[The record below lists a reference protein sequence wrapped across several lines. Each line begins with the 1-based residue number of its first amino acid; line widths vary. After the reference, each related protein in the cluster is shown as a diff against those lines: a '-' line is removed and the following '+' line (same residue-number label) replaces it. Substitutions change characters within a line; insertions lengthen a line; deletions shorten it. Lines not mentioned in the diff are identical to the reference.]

1 MIRYVIRYMI
11 RYMNSFSGCSL
22 NIFIT
27 HFNDVPSFV
36 RLKEYM
42 NTFLPP
48 NANIGIHD
56 PIGLR
61 YIFQLRVTLSPLRN
75 HKFRPNF
82 EDTPSDTCS
91 CNQGNE
97 DTNHFLLFCPIYIMT
112 RAKLVASV
120 TNILQK
126 HNLNYLGD
134 ESHLLLYGHG
144 SLSSFENKQILLSTI
159 HKGHTSFR
167 TLSFS
172 CYPSSPP
179 PI

>member
-1 MIRYVIRYMI
+1 MHEQFFRMQLALGILLSHILTM
-11 RYMNSFSGCSL
+11 FHLLLG
-22 NIFIT
+22 
-27 HFNDVPSFV
+27 
-36 RLKEYM
+36 LKDYM
-42 NTFLPP
+42 NTFLRP
-48 NANIGIHD
+48 NANSVFGIHD

-61 YIFQLRVTLSPLRN
+61 FIFQLRVSLSPLGN
-75 HKFRPNF
+75 HKLRHNV

-97 DTNHFLLFCPIYIMT
+97 DTNHFLLFCPIDIMT

-126 HNLNYLGD
+126 HNLNYLGN

-159 HKGHTSFR
+159 RYIRAHVVSQPK
-167 TLSFS
+167 
-172 CYPSSPP
+172 PP
-179 PI
+179 PPPPFNLLVYFLC

>member
-1 MIRYVIRYMI
+1 
-11 RYMNSFSGCSL
+11 MNSFFPDAISSW
-22 NIFIT
+22 NTFIT

-36 RLKEYM
+36 RLKDYV
-42 NTFLPP
+42 NTFLRP
-48 NANIGIHD
+48 NANNVFGIHD

-61 YIFQLRVTLSPLRN
+61 YIFQLRVSLSLLRN
-75 HKFRPNF
+75 HKFRHNF

-91 CNQGNE
+91 CNQGIE

-112 RAKLVASV
+112 RAKLVVSV

-126 HNLNYLGD
+126 HNLNYLGN

-159 HKGHTSFR
+159 RYIKVTRRFA
-167 TLSFS
+167 
-172 CYPSSPP
+172 P
-179 PI
+179 